1 MNKPEDLIIR
11 NAHVIFMKLSNTP
24 DRFGDTTRK
33 FDLVLDDKDLV
44 SSLTEAGWPVKIKVP
59 KNTDYEPYSYL
70 RCKMKFHDDNPAVR
84 YDPTVVLIDGRS
96 KTKLTAQTVGL
107 LDNERI
113 NKIDLVLTPY
123 AWENS
128 NGSGISVYVKSMYV
142 TVDTDPLAA
151 EYDFGD
157 ESDVPFD

>member
-1 MNKPEDLIIR
+1 MNKLDDIVIR
-11 NAHVIFMKLSNTP
+11 DAHVIFMKLSNTP

-33 FDLVLDDKDLV
+33 FDVVLDDKDFAEQ
-44 SSLTEAGWPVKIKVP
+44 LTNLGWPVKIKSP
-59 KNTDYEPYSYL
+59 KNPDYEPYSYI
-70 RCKMKFHDDNPAVR
+70 RCKMKFHDDAPTVR
-84 YDPTVVLIDGRS
+84 YDPNVVVIDGRS
-96 KTKLTAQTVGL
+96 KTKMTAQTVGL

-123 AWENS
+123 QWENS

-142 TVDTDPLAA
+142 TLDADPLAA

-157 ESDVPFD
+157 EADTPF